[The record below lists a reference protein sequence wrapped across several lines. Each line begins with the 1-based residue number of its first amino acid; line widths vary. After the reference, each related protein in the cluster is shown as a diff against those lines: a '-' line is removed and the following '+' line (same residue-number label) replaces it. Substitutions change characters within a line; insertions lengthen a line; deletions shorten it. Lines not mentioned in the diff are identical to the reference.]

1 MKRSLVFSVLGLV
14 LSMAACH
21 SRALVVRDAAV
32 DAVGDCG
39 AGGKAGAAAGTDGA
53 AAGAGAVADASSDA
67 DASASDASPD
77 ASLGRDPQ
85 CPDSPQNLKTLA
97 CTPGFTCDY
106 RAPGAYPTCIDRLQC
121 VNANGGW
128 SMVRSSQN
136 CQKPTNDPSCPAT
149 FSALAQ
155 GTDCDDWRIG
165 TCTYDEGPAGVPLA
179 RFGGLPTQ
187 GDWECQRWGRG
198 RAGLPV
204 LAAARG

>member
-32 DAVGDCG
+32 DAVDAAGDRG
-39 AGGKAGAAAGTDGA
+39 AGGKAGAAAGMGVGA
-53 AAGAGAVADASSDA
+53 AGGGAVADASSDA
-67 DASASDASPD
+67 DASASD

-128 SMVRSSQN
+128 SMSRSSQS

-149 FSALAQ
+149 FGALAE
-155 GTDCDDWRIG
+155 GSDCDNWRIG
-165 TCTYDEGPAGVPLA
+165 TCAYDEGSWWVSTLLD
-179 RFGGLPTQ
+179 R
-187 GDWECQRWGRG
+187 GDSHPG
-198 RAGLPV
+198 
-204 LAAARG
+204 